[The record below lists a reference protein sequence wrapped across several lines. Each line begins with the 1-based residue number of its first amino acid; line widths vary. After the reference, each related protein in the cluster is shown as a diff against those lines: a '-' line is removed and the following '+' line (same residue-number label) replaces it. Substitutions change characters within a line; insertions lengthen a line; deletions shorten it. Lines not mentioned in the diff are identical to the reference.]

1 MADTDYSSKS
11 LFNEAGFIIQRLDV
25 LQKRIS
31 FICRPNPLMFNNEFN
46 CYNYQVWFS
55 DLSSLLN
62 EVWGKLTDDEQKEIE
77 AHRQIIKKSLKMLPI
92 HKVVRNAD
100 NNIQILKVDETQW
113 SLLEDNLDL
122 LEKRIRDAMDKHGL
136 GNPDMEGDMF

>member
-1 MADTDYSSKS
+1 MAEDYSSKS

-31 FICRPNPLMFNNEFN
+31 IVCRPNPLMFNNEFN
-46 CYNYQVWFS
+46 CYNYEVWFS

-62 EVWGKLTDDEQKEIE
+62 EIWGKLTDDEQKDLE
-77 AHRQIIKKSLKMLPI
+77 AHRKLIKNSLRVLPI
-92 HKVVRNAD
+92 HKIIKNAT
-100 NNIQILKVDETQW
+100 NNISILKVDSEQW
-113 SLLEDNLDL
+113 DLVYDNLDL
-122 LEKRIRDAMDKHGL
+122 LEKRIRQAMDTHGL

>member
-1 MADTDYSSKS
+1 MAEDYSSKS

-31 FICRPNPLMFNNEFN
+31 IVCRPNPLMYNNEFG
-46 CYNYQVWFS
+46 CYNYEVWFS

-62 EVWGKLTDDEQKEIE
+62 EVWGKLTDDEQKDLEN
-77 AHRQIIKKSLKMLPI
+77 HRKLIRKSMRLLPI
-92 HKVVRNAD
+92 HKFVRTTDSNV
-100 NNIQILKVDETQW
+100 QILKVDNDQW
-113 SLLEDNLDL
+113 DILYDNLDL